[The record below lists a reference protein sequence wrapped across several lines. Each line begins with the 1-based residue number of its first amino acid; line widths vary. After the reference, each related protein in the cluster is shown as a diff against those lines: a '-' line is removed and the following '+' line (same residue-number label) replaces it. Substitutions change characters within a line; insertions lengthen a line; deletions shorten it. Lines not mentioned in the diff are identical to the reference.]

1 MDFTFLLNP
10 RRKLMSVGFN
20 VETQKLE
27 PACYDLLA
35 TESRT
40 AVFAAVAKED
50 VLQETWFRM
59 GRTHTLTNGNPVLRS
74 WTGTMFEYL
83 MPTLWMR
90 SYRQHAARSQPH
102 RRRRLPAD
110 LRKPQ
115 RRALGNFGVG
125 LLQAR

>member
-1 MDFTFLLNP
+1 MEFGFLLNP

-20 VETQKLE
+20 VETGKLE

-50 VLQETWFRM
+50 IPQESWFRM
-59 GRTHTLTNGNPVLRS
+59 GRTHTIANGNPVLRS

-83 MPTLWMR
+83 MPMLWMR
-90 SYRQHAARSQPH
+90 SYPNTLLDRSRIAVVDYQQSVCQ
-102 RRRRLPAD
+102 
-110 LRKPQ
+110 PQ
-115 RRALGNFGVG
+115 RRSLGHLRVG